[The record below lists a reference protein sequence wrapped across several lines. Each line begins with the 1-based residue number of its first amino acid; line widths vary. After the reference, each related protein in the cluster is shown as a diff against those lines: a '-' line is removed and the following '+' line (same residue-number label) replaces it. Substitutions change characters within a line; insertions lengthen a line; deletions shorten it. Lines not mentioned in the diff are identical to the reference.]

1 MKHLL
6 KKISSR
12 GGGGSKKP
20 KVTPAVLNPPEI
32 GNFQFGASFSIAEN
46 IDLIS
51 DGPIEGLVDPE
62 GNKLPRSQ
70 ISRGVY
76 LDGTAVS
83 VAGKNFDPNSPIGS
97 SFNIQIAE
105 DSFGG
110 RANSAFAGRY
120 TQYSNIDGATM
131 VQQWDANSR
140 EDYRTSD
147 GQNYDRM
154 TDPDNGTDGTFY
166 NDGIY
171 IGKGTANRFAGGEKD
186 WGYVQLNSPRQAA
199 SKYELGG
206 TIFNDGRR
214 TSFSESTLT
223 LFTAAHVKKAITK
236 DTDRNIDNLEFFFKK
251 RAEEEAARLTHG
263 LPSEGSE
270 SKGAM
275 TPLIDLL
282 DELKSLVN
290 IDGTIKNQKYYNL
303 IETTLT
309 NALGD
314 REWEKATV
322 DDVGAGHFLKGN
334 GQIVMYYPPRNLLSA
349 SVGQEVANP
358 EDLKFELVGGGSI
371 ISLNSADSEI
381 YNLLV
386 PVVDENNQ
394 LTGNVIGAY
403 IIHLPYSTGIVIGE
417 TNYYGIVMPKPF
429 KQVARTVTHISL
441 IYSFTSNLKYNYSN
455 VLIEQKLGEESQGP
469 LNFFN
474 KI

>member
-1 MKHLL
+1 
-6 KKISSR
+6 
-12 GGGGSKKP
+12 
-20 KVTPAVLNPPEI
+20 
-32 GNFQFGASFSIAEN
+32 
-46 IDLIS
+46 
-51 DGPIEGLVDPE
+51 
-62 GNKLPRSQ
+62 
-70 ISRGVY
+70 
-76 LDGTAVS
+76 
-83 VAGKNFDPNSPIGS
+83 
-97 SFNIQIAE
+97 
-105 DSFGG
+105 
-110 RANSAFAGRY
+110 
-120 TQYSNIDGATM
+120 
-131 VQQWDANSR
+131 
-140 EDYRTSD
+140 
-147 GQNYDRM
+147 
-154 TDPDNGTDGTFY
+154 
-166 NDGIY
+166 
-171 IGKGTANRFAGGEKD
+171 
-186 WGYVQLNSPRQAA
+186 
-199 SKYELGG
+199 
-206 TIFNDGRR
+206 
-214 TSFSESTLT
+214 
-223 LFTAAHVKKAITK
+223 
-236 DTDRNIDNLEFFFKK
+236 
-251 RAEEEAARLTHG
+251 EEEAKRLTHG

-417 TNYYGIVMPKPF
+417 TNYY
-429 KQVARTVTHISL
+429 
-441 IYSFTSNLKYNYSN
+441 
-455 VLIEQKLGEESQGP
+455 
-469 LNFFN
+469 
-474 KI
+474 